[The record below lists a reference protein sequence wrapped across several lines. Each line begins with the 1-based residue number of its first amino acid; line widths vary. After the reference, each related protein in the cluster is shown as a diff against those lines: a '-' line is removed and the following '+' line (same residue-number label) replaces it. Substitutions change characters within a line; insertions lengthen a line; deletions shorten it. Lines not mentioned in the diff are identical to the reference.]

1 MTRYALSTIVVMIAI
16 LATGCIKP
24 KITVFPDATEPLL
37 EHTLQGEGKDKILLI
52 PVKGFISD
60 TSRGFVL
67 RQKPAMVQ
75 EIVSQLKKA
84 EKDKTVKAVLLKVDS
99 SGGSVSASDILY
111 HEIMEFKR
119 RSGAKLVAVLMGTA
133 ASGGYYITLPADIIV
148 AHPST
153 ITGSVGVIFIR
164 PKVTGLMD
172 KIGLEVEVDKSGR
185 NKDMGS
191 PFRKT
196 TVEEQQIL
204 QHLIDELARK
214 FIDLTV
220 AHRRLDPA
228 ALADVSTARVY
239 LAEEAL
245 RLGLVDKV
253 GYVDDALREAQS
265 LAGLPSN
272 ARVVVYRRAEYPDD
286 NLYNVS
292 TSKSDGGRISLID
305 LGPADSLS
313 SLHSGFYYLWLP
325 GAGGE

>member
-1 MTRYALSTIVVMIAI
+1 MTRCGLWVIVLVIAL
-16 LATGCIKP
+16 LASGCIKP
-24 KITVFPDATEPLL
+24 KITVFPDATEPLK
-37 EHTLQGEGKDKILLI
+37 EHTLQGEGHDKILLI

-60 TSRGFVL
+60 SSRGFPL
-67 RQKPAMVQ
+67 HHKTSMVQ

-84 EKDKTVKAVLLKVDS
+84 EKDKAVKAVLLKVDS
-99 SGGSVSASDILY
+99 SGGSVSASDVLY
-111 HEIMEFKR
+111 HEIMEYKR
-119 RSGAKLVAVLMGTA
+119 RTGTKLIAVLMGTA
-133 ASGGYYITLPADIIV
+133 ASGGYYISLPADCIV

-172 KIGLEVEVDKSGR
+172 KIGLEVEVDKSGK

-196 TVEEQQIL
+196 TMEEQQIM
-204 QHLIDELARK
+204 QHLIDELAKK
-214 FIDLTV
+214 FIDLV
-220 AHRRLDPA
+220 IAHRKLDPA

-239 LAEEAL
+239 LAQEAL

-253 GYVDDALREAQS
+253 GYVDEALRQAET
-265 LAGLPSN
+265 LGGMPPN
-272 ARVVVYRRAEYPDD
+272 AKVVVYRRAEYPDD

-292 TSKSDGGRISLID
+292 TSKSDGGKISLID
-305 LGPADSLS
+305 LGLADSVA

-325 GAGGE
+325 ALGSE

>member
-1 MTRYALSTIVVMIAI
+1 MTRCGLLAIVLVVAL
-16 LATGCIKP
+16 LAGGCIKP
-24 KITVFPDATEPLL
+24 KITVFPDATEPLK
-37 EHTLQGEGKDKILLI
+37 EHTLQGEGRDKILLI

-60 TSRGFVL
+60 SSRGFPL
-67 RQKPAMVQ
+67 SHKPSMVQ

-84 EKDKTVKAVLLKVDS
+84 EKDKAVKAVLLKVDS
-99 SGGSVSASDILY
+99 SGGSVSASDVLY
-111 HEIMEFKR
+111 HEIVEYKR
-119 RSGAKLVAVLMGTA
+119 RAGTKLVAVLMGTA
-133 ASGGYYITLPADIIV
+133 ASGGYYISLPADYIV

-164 PKVTGLMD
+164 PKITGLMD

-196 TVEEQQIL
+196 TVEEQQIM
-204 QHLIDELARK
+204 QHLIDELAGK
-214 FIDLTV
+214 FIDLVV
-220 AHRRLDPA
+220 AHRKLDPA

-239 LAEEAL
+239 LAQEAL

-253 GYVDDALREAQS
+253 GYVDDAIREAET
-265 LAGLPSN
+265 LGGLPPN
-272 ARVVVYRRAEYPDD
+272 AKVVVYRRAEYPDD

-292 TSKSDGGRISLID
+292 TSKSDGGKISLVD
-305 LGPADSLS
+305 LGPAEAVA

-325 GAGGE
+325 GLDSE